1 MRDEIIKLAK
11 ELTEEEKR
19 NKEEKKKKKEEKKIK
34 RKERVGGYVE
44 AYLGT
49 GAATLGKKVLN
60 EARDSGDLDGRVK
73 LYHATKKENIPSIL
87 ENGLQGSRTNRESFT
102 RKFMEGQGISKDQWE
117 PFKNKSYLAKSK
129 SATKGVIANRAGL
142 DAMNVVENNG
152 VIDKSPFNAMF
163 GTQKELHKA
172 LKNYKVLKA
181 SIPKAE
187 YKNLKTVANPE
198 LLGAKNVDELVEK
211 KPMLAFYPKSY
222 QRKAFKALN
231 DDSVTIDG
239 DFDAKYFKGGK
250 GYVKN
255 SPKQVLNHIKNNPK
269 DFSKALGK
277 SALGVGAMAL
287 GAYGTVKGVK
297 RFINAKKTARKKME
311 EKEASSMNDFNEIE
325 KTAKN
330 RYMRYLDEAG
340 STGEMIRRMK
350 KLKIKGATPNG
361 LRRSM
366 ANEMGVNDTFGNKI
380 IKSNFKQPEKMPSK
394 LRMTI
399 NEYAPRD
406 NNYDYPSKMLTKD
419 SINRMQEMKHVMGLN
434 TGSELYRGF
443 NRSDKKLKE
452 LLNQTYKDRGRSGRL
467 YALSRG
473 TGLES
478 KFIRRN
484 FNDLRQNVQNGEPFR
499 KLQKAENIAKRR
511 KKIKRLP
518 SNYTI
523 LNEKAV

>member
-1 MRDEIIKLAK
+1 MYKDYIEKTAE
-11 ELTEEEKR
+11 ELTEEERRKAGR
-19 NKEEKKKKKEEKKIK
+19 EQLKQLRKMRKKKALSVLQGTAGVMTALTGKDMISKAYNNASGYIK
-34 RKERVGGYVE
+34 RPPKE
-44 AYLGT
+44 
-49 GAATLGKKVLN
+49 
-60 EARDSGDLDGRVK
+60 
-73 LYHATKKENIPSIL
+73 
-87 ENGLQGSRTNRESFT
+87 
-102 RKFMEGQGISKDQWE
+102 
-117 PFKNKSYLAKSK
+117 
-129 SATKGVIANRAGL
+129 
-142 DAMNVVENNG
+142 
-152 VIDKSPFNAMF
+152 
-163 GTQKELHKA
+163 
-172 LKNYKVLKA
+172 
-181 SIPKAE
+181 
-187 YKNLKTVANPE
+187 
-198 LLGAKNVDELVEK
+198 
-211 KPMLAFYPKSY
+211 
-222 QRKAFKALN
+222 ALN
-231 DDSVTIDG
+231 
-239 DFDAKYFKGGK
+239 Y
-250 GYVKN
+250 
-255 SPKQVLNHIKNNPK
+255 IKNNPK
-269 DFSKALGK
+269 VFKKDLGRV
-277 SALGVGAMAL
+277 LL
-287 GAYGTVKGVK
+287 GANVIGLGALSTIDGAKGFQK
-297 RFINAKKTARKKME
+297 ARNFKSQ

-399 NEYAPRD
+399 NEYTPRD

-518 SNYTI
+518 SNYTV